1 MSFIIQNKDLY
12 NALFKIAQEQPL
24 QAHPFYASV
33 VWKGLLDNLEKN
45 VNNYSEDNFTSQ
57 RDNSELYLKNLQ
69 SAYQFLLFLQ
79 QNGVL
84 YENEPLC
91 VMHSPKFQAND
102 PKQHIS
108 QYAQRGLDVSKYYQY
123 PNSRGNDFRFWVNK
137 EGVTKFIKS
146 LYDKSQNTEQG
157 GEVLKV
163 LLDKLLAEINQN
175 SGQNKIDPNA
185 KTKPKIDPNTL
196 VDGFPQ
202 MYDIKNPKTRG
213 DKGLSVKDLDS
224 IQTLQR
230 FFLSNVK
237 VLNGKEELDVAND
250 ICPLLNALHL
260 RANEY
265 TIRNTD
271 QRYNELFEY
280 YKGQIEEFANSSNC
294 SLSNKPGT
302 GTDKEKGSGTDGE
315 DKEKGSGKDKS
326 GRNRQTGY
334 TDSGIKEVMYK
345 LPLNMQNIDFDR
357 IGKFFEELMKQ
368 SSEQDK
374 GIYQK
379 YNMQIESLKNRYQD
393 VLKDSSPSAHQFSL
407 QSSPLSVM
415 NMLKE
420 GSNYKGFLELLK
432 LVVSTTR
439 DAVIMLQRRLS
450 PLFEESN
457 SFSQYE
463 AWLNAQ
469 VGYEGT
475 NGNSIAYQNLSVLSR
490 LESNVGQVF
499 SITKGNKR

>member
-1 MSFIIQNKDLY
+1 MSFIIQNKDLR
-12 NALFKIAQEQPL
+12 NTLFKIAQEQPL

-45 VNNYSEDNFTSQ
+45 VNSYSEDNFTSQ

-91 VMHSPKFQAND
+91 IMHSPKFQAND

-196 VDGFPQ
+196 
-202 MYDIKNPKTRG
+202 
-213 DKGLSVKDLDS
+213 
-224 IQTLQR
+224 
-230 FFLSNVK
+230 
-237 VLNGKEELDVAND
+237 
-250 ICPLLNALHL
+250 
-260 RANEY
+260 
-265 TIRNTD
+265 
-271 QRYNELFEY
+271 
-280 YKGQIEEFANSSNC
+280 
-294 SLSNKPGT
+294 SNKPGA

-357 IGKFFEELMKQ
+357 IGQFFEELMKQ

-393 VLKDSSPSAHQFSL
+393 ALKDSSPSAHQFSL
-407 QSSPLSVM
+407 QSSPLSTM
-415 NMLKE
+415 NMLKNP
-420 GSNYKGFLELLK
+420 SSYKGFLELLK

>member
-12 NALFKIAQEQPL
+12 NTLFKIAQEQPL

-137 EGVTKFIKS
+137 EGVTRFIKS

-202 MYDIKNPKTRG
+202 MYDLKNPKTRG
-213 DKGLSVKDLDS
+213 DKGLSIKDLDS
-224 IQTLQR
+224 LQTLQR
-230 FFLSNVK
+230 FFLNNVN
-237 VLNGKEELDVAND
+237 VLNGKDEVDIAND
-250 ICPLLNALHL
+250 ICPLLNALYL

-265 TIRNTD
+265 VIRNTD
-271 QRYNELFEY
+271 QRYNDLFEY
-280 YKGQIEEFANSSNC
+280 YRSQIEEFASSSNC
-294 SLSNKPGT
+294 SLSNKPGA

-326 GRNRQTGY
+326 GRDRQTGY
-334 TDSGIKEVMYK
+334 TDDGFRKVIDK
-345 LPLNMQNIDFDR
+345 LPLNMQNIDFSA
-357 IGKFFEELMKQ
+357 INEFFNALDEQ
-368 SSEQDK
+368 SSEKDRNVYQSFSNNFNSLFEQYKHFLKAGSSD
-374 GIYQK
+374 IY
-379 YNMQIESLKNRYQD
+379 N
-393 VLKDSSPSAHQFSL
+393 FSL
-407 QSSPLSVM
+407 QSSPLDVLK
-415 NMLKE
+415 MLE
-420 GSNYKGFLELLK
+420 NQSNYKGILELLK
-432 LVVSTTR
+432 GMVAQVRNS
-439 DAVIMLQRRLS
+439 IIYLQRRLS
-450 PLFEESN
+450 PAFKSSDSLKDFEAEI
-457 SFSQYE
+457 
-463 AWLNAQ
+463 NAQ

-490 LESNVGQVF
+490 LESRVGQVF
-499 SITKGNKR
+499 NITKGNKK